1 MFLKIWGV
9 QASLPETSPFLA
21 SQMAVMSSSFSIF
34 ILLGIYN
41 FGCCMHEATCTTLLC
56 RLLL

>member
-21 SQMAVMSSSFSIF
+21 SQMAVMFIF
-34 ILLGIYN
+34 NLYITWDI
-41 FGCCMHEATCTTLLC
+41 
-56 RLLL
+56 